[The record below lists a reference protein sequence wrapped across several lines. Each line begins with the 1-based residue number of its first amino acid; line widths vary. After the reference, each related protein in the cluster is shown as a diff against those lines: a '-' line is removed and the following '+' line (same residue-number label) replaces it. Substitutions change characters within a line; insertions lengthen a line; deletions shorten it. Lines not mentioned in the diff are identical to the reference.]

1 MKSLHFCSETRLR
14 LARKADTPIARTRIE
29 REPSLM
35 TAHTPRAYDPRFQFA
50 VVMVRD
56 QDRSLRFYVEQL
68 GFHVVFHQEMP
79 WGECRIV
86 VEPPDGSVQ
95 LALVRALEN
104 SDACRRIGDD
114 TGLVLVTGDLG
125 ALCEEWT
132 KRGVSFLESPI
143 DPFCQTRKAIFQ
155 DIDGNR
161 FTLVEYGPIT
171 EALDAK
177 RRAAAEKEQAA
188 WLLATAA
195 NTMLDKHLIRME
207 KEQAERLLAR
217 ELEIAKEVQ
226 ARFLPQDM
234 PSLQTLECAGVCIP
248 ARQVGGDYYDFLTLR
263 PEGVAL
269 VLADIAGKGISGALL
284 MANLQANLRSQ
295 FGTLAALKEY
305 FPLAMDDFRHLLV
318 SVNRLFHENSGD
330 SSYATLFFGNYDDA
344 TRRLSYVNCGHLPPL
359 LLRGGGDPL
368 IVERLESTSTVI
380 GLFRNFDCRVVE
392 KQLAAGDILII
403 YSDGVTEA
411 ANRDGEEFGADRLL
425 EIATAHRHL
434 SMPLLVEKLVE
445 ASREFSHS
453 EQADD
458 ITVIAARCF
467 G

>member
-1 MKSLHFCSETRLR
+1 
-14 LARKADTPIARTRIE
+14 
-29 REPSLM
+29 
-35 TAHTPRAYDPRFQFA
+35 
-50 VVMVRD
+50 MVRD
-56 QDRSLRFYVEQL
+56 QYRSLRFYVEQL
-68 GFHVVFHQEMP
+68 GFHLVFNQETP
-79 WGECRIV
+79 LGECWIV

-104 SDACRRIGDD
+104 SDACRKIGDD
-114 TGLVLVTGDLG
+114 TGLVLVTSDLG
-125 ALCEEWT
+125 ALCEKWAE
-132 KRGVSFLESPI
+132 RGVSILESPI
-143 DPFCQTRKAIFQ
+143 DSSCEARKAIFR

-171 EALDAK
+171 EALDAS
-177 RRAAAEKEQAA
+177 RRAAAEKELAER
-188 WLLATAA
+188 LLATAA
-195 NTMLDKHLIRME
+195 SVMLDKHLVRVE

-226 ARFLPQDM
+226 ARLLPQET

-248 ARQVGGDYYDFLTLR
+248 ARQVGGDYYDFLTLQ
-263 PEGVAL
+263 PGGVAL
-269 VLADIAGKGISGALL
+269 VLADLAGKGISGALL

-318 SVNRLFHENSGD
+318 SVNRLFHDNSGD

-344 TRRLSYVNCGHLPPL
+344 TRRLSYVNCGHLRAL
-359 LLRGGGDPL
+359 LLRGGGDQL

-380 GLFRNFDCRVVE
+380 GLFSNFDCRVVE
-392 KQLAAGDILII
+392 KQLAAGDVLII

-411 ANRDGEEFGADRLL
+411 VNRNGEEFGEDRLL
-425 EIATAHRHL
+425 EIAAAHCHL
-434 SMPLLVEKLVE
+434 SMRLLVEKLVE
-445 ASREFSHS
+445 ASRQFSHP

-458 ITVIAARCF
+458 ITVIAVRCF
-467 G
+467 A

>member
-1 MKSLHFCSETRLR
+1 
-14 LARKADTPIARTRIE
+14 
-29 REPSLM
+29 M
-35 TAHTPRAYDPRFQFA
+35 TAHTPRAFDPRFQFA

-56 QDRSLRFYVEQL
+56 QYRSLRFYVEQL
-68 GFHVVFHQEMP
+68 GFHLVFNQETP
-79 WGECRIV
+79 WGECWVV

-104 SDACRRIGDD
+104 SDACRKIGND
-114 TGLVLVTGDLG
+114 TGLVLVTSDLR
-125 ALCEEWT
+125 ALCEKWAE
-132 KRGVSFLESPI
+132 RGVSILESPI
-143 DPFCQTRKAIFQ
+143 DPSCEARKAIFQ

-171 EALDAK
+171 EALDAS
-177 RRAAAEKEQAA
+177 RRAAAEKELAER
-188 WLLATAA
+188 LLATAA
-195 NTMLDKHLIRME
+195 SVMLDKHLVRVE
-207 KEQAERLLAR
+207 KERAERLLAR

-226 ARFLPQDM
+226 ARLLPQET

-248 ARQVGGDYYDFLTLR
+248 ARQVGGDYYDFLTLQ
-263 PEGVAL
+263 PGGVAL
-269 VLADIAGKGISGALL
+269 VLADLAGKGISGALL

-344 TRRLSYVNCGHLPPL
+344 TRRLSYVNCGHLPAL
-359 LLRGGGDPL
+359 LLRGGGDQL

-380 GLFRNFDCRVVE
+380 GLFSNFDCRVVE
-392 KQLAAGDILII
+392 KQLAAGDVLII

-411 ANRDGEEFGADRLL
+411 VNRDGEEFGEDRLL
-425 EIATAHRHL
+425 EIAAAHFHL

-445 ASREFSHS
+445 ASRQFSHP

-458 ITVIAARCF
+458 ITVIAVRCF
-467 G
+467 A

>member
-1 MKSLHFCSETRLR
+1 M
-14 LARKADTPIARTRIE
+14 IA
-29 REPSLM
+29 
-35 TAHTPRAYDPRFQFA
+35 PRAYDPRFQFA

-68 GFHVVFHQEMP
+68 GFQLVFNQETP
-79 WGECRIV
+79 SGECCIV

-95 LALVRALEN
+95 LALVRAREN
-104 SDACRRIGDD
+104 SEDCRRIGDD
-114 TGLVLVTGDLG
+114 TGLVLVTSDLP
-125 ALCEEWT
+125 ALCEEWAE
-132 KRGVSFLESPI
+132 RGVSFLESPGG
-143 DPFCQTRKAIFQ
+143 PSGQARKAIFQ

-171 EALDAK
+171 KALDAK
-177 RRAAAEKEQAA
+177 RRAAAENEQAGQ
-188 WLLATAA
+188 LLATAA
-195 NTMLDKHLIRME
+195 SVMLDKHLIRVE

-217 ELEIAKEVQ
+217 ELEIAKDVQ
-226 ARFLPQDM
+226 ARLLPQET

-263 PEGVAL
+263 PGGVAL

-305 FPLAMDDFRHLLV
+305 FPLALDDFRHLLV
-318 SVNRLFHENSGD
+318 AVNRLFHENSGD
-330 SSYATLFFGNYDDA
+330 SSYATLFFGNYDDR
-344 TRRLSYVNCGHLPPL
+344 TRRLSYVNCGHIPPL
-359 LLRGGGDPL
+359 LLRPGRDQL

-380 GLFRNFDCRVVE
+380 GLFSNFDCRVVE
-392 KQLAAGDILII
+392 KQLAAGDVLII

-411 ANRDGEEFGADRLL
+411 VNRDGEEFGEDRLL

-434 SMPLLVEKLVE
+434 SMPLLVEKLFE
-445 ASREFSHS
+445 ASRRFSHP

-467 G
+467 A